1 MKITLFYAH
10 TASNIGDIAI
20 NNGTSNLLRTIYP
33 DSILEVV
40 FIDAEQSQYLEM
52 SKSSLDDK
60 GHIRF
65 SLFKTN
71 GKNAARYLYSPKKFF
86 EAAGGL
92 DSDVVLLASGEH
104 LFAYQEEENTKV
116 FLCPSIRCKFLGK
129 KCIQLLC
136 TDRLLLHLRC
146 FIE

>member
-52 SKSSLDDK
+52 SKSSLTIKVILDF
-60 GHIRF
+60 RF
-65 SLFKTN
+65 LK
-71 GKNAARYLYSPKKFF
+71 PW
-86 EAAGGL
+86 
-92 DSDVVLLASGEH
+92 
-104 LFAYQEEENTKV
+104 
-116 FLCPSIRCKFLGK
+116 
-129 KCIQLLC
+129 
-136 TDRLLLHLRC
+136 
-146 FIE
+146 